1 MRLESPSKPYQNGAP
16 AAILFR
22 YGLSCFSNALK
33 INTILLDIF
42 CYEPKKKKEITDG
55 PGEIPGFFCCRNFV
69 NLPKTLTL
77 PTFHFFTRRVS
88 KGAPLKSS
96 WRGCRIVFWG
106 ILTGLCTPP
115 LTAPSSSTSG
125 SGEISRCSAPGC

>member
-33 INTILLDIF
+33 INAILLDIF

-77 PTFHFFTRRVS
+77 PTFHFFTRR
-88 KGAPLKSS
+88 
-96 WRGCRIVFWG
+96 IVRV
-106 ILTGLCTPP
+106 PP
-115 LTAPSSSTSG
+115 KIIVAGVQNRFLGYSDRTLHPPS
-125 SGEISRCSAPGC
+125 AMN

>member
-55 PGEIPGFFCCRNFV
+55 PGEIPGFFVVEILSICRKP
-69 NLPKTLTL
+69 LPCLHFIFL
-77 PTFHFFTRRVS
+77 PV
-88 KGAPLKSS
+88 G
-96 WRGCRIVFWG
+96 
-106 ILTGLCTPP
+106 
-115 LTAPSSSTSG
+115 
-125 SGEISRCSAPGC
+125 

>member
-42 CYEPKKKKEITDG
+42 CYEPKKKKEIT
-55 PGEIPGFFCCRNFV
+55 EAREKSRAFFYCLFPSVIQPVERR
-69 NLPKTLTL
+69 LTL
-77 PTFHFFTRRVS
+77 LGVQVRPSGHP
-88 KGAPLKSS
+88 GPNLEPL
-96 WRGCRIVFWG
+96 RFYLFLF
-106 ILTGLCTPP
+106 LTLGQL
-115 LTAPSSSTSG
+115 L
-125 SGEISRCSAPGC
+125 